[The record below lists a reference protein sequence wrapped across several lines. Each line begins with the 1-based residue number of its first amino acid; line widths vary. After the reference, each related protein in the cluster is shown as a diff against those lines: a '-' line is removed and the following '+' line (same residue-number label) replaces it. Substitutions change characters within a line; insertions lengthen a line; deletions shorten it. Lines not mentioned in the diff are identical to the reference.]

1 MVCSCHCNFP
11 CCFHFYDSSLSFLC
25 LDTKFFATFFWWRLA
40 AYTRILV
47 SDFGEMGAVCPT
59 LSLLELGTLL
69 LLLVIYQTCKLIL
82 KHLSNFISLF
92 LVLILSHV
100 CNRICVNNIFIF
112 YIYISVLKLAF
123 VLIFLNQIT
132 QAWDSA

>member
-1 MVCSCHCNFP
+1 M
-11 CCFHFYDSSLSFLC
+11 
-25 LDTKFFATFFWWRLA
+25 
-40 AYTRILV
+40 
-47 SDFGEMGAVCPT
+47 CPT

-100 CNRICVNNIFIF
+100 CNRIYVDNIFIF
-112 YIYISVLKLAF
+112 YIYISGLKLAF
-123 VLIFLNQIT
+123 GLIFLNQIT